1 MQWVFYP
8 GQRYCVPAFGFV
20 TPPLMRGLLNPSR
33 YRGLTV
39 ALIACALAMRML
51 VPSGFMLTPD
61 ANGALPTITICT
73 GQGVMTMAMPAG
85 MDPAAAQAD
94 GPQHPDKAAP
104 DHPCAFAAA
113 SAAVDLAAVLH
124 PVAPAPAEAS
134 ARPAFHAFAR
144 PGLGLAAPP
153 PPKTGPPILA

>member
-1 MQWVFYP
+1 
-8 GQRYCVPAFGFV
+8 
-20 TPPLMRGLLNPSR
+20 MRDLLNPSR
-33 YRGLTV
+33 FRGLTV

-51 VPSGFMLTPD
+51 VPSGFMLTPT

-73 GQGVMTMAMPAG
+73 SQGAMTMALPAS
-85 MDPAAAQAD
+85 MDPAAATGQSSHDD
-94 GPQHPDKAAP
+94 GSHDQGKAP

-113 SAAVDLAAVLH
+113 SAAVDLAAILH
-124 PVAPAPAEAS
+124 PIAPAGAGTSDTPLL
-134 ARPAFHAFAR
+134 PAFAR